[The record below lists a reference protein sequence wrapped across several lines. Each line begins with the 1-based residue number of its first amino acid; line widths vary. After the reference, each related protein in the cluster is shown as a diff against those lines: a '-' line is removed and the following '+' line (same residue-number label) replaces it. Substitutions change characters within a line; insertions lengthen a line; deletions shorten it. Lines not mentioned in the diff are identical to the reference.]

1 MRVSEARGVVLCALA
16 REGVAVA
23 EYTPTQ
29 VKEAVCGY
37 GAARKPQV
45 ARMVANLL
53 GVPGIPGHDDVAD
66 ACAVAVCHHHRARL
80 GTLTSRTRE
89 RRESTGDSTSRSA
102 ARVHHSCA
110 SFDDRAD
117 PGGGALAQVGDD
129 HVVVRMPGGV
139 GYEVFCHLRTIATLH
154 ASRDTEVTLHVHTS
168 VSADAIRLY
177 GFVTSETSCDSSAGV
192 IGVERIGPKAALGIL
207 GRAELPTLVRAIAEG
222 DIALV
227 ATVPGIGR
235 KTAERVILEL
245 RDKVGALEPPGTQ
258 HPAATSENQAVAAA
272 IAGLVGLGF
281 RESEARSA
289 VAAIA
294 VDGNG
299 HDVADLVGAALR
311 RLDTAGASR

>member
-1 MRVSEARGVVLCALA
+1 VIALI
-16 REGVAVA
+16 R
-23 EYTPTQ
+23 
-29 VKEAVCGY
+29 
-37 GAARKPQV
+37 
-45 ARMVANLL
+45 
-53 GVPGIPGHDDVAD
+53 
-66 ACAVAVCHHHRARL
+66 
-80 GTLTSRTRE
+80 
-89 RRESTGDSTSRSA
+89 
-102 ARVHHSCA
+102 
-110 SFDDRAD
+110 
-117 PGGGALAQVGDD
+117 GALVQIGDD
-129 HVVVRMPGGV
+129 HVVVDTGGV

-154 ASRDTEVTLHVHTS
+154 TSHEPEVTLHVHTS
-168 VSADAIRLY
+168 VGTDAIRLY
-177 GFVTSETSCDSSAGV
+177 GFVTPEELRLFRLL

-222 DIALV
+222 DVAFV

-245 RDKVGALEPPGTQ
+245 RDKVGSFEPPGTQ

-281 RESEARSA
+281 RESEARNA

-294 VDGNG
+294 VDADG